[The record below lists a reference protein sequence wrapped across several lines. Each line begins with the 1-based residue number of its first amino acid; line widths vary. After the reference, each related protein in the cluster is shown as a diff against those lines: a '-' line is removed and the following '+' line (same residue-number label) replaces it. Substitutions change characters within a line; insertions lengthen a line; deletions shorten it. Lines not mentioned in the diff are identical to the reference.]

1 MDYIKTYFEGFRSA
15 GISTMFEIH
24 RMQGNN
30 LVEKFSFDHVNYD
43 GISAVL
49 EVARKFPEEGF
60 MSPKLVLKPK
70 PSFLYRLKELA
81 KWYAAFYPFMP
92 PKWKTQTGNPT
103 DVISA
108 VIEIEN
114 WQSSDVKTSVNTK
127 LLFALDLT
135 SKEYLTNGEK
145 PRVWMT
151 PVGLYNGV
159 SRDLPPSNRVS
170 FIDIKIKHTS
180 SEDEIQ
186 ESAKRQLMERHYW
199 GTIMTMRLPQII
211 GKYLFKLAAKNMHLF
226 FRRTG
231 TFSNM
236 GEWTIP
242 GIDPKEWWVFGRGCV
257 AKMSPVEGTAMIVN
271 GRLGISVHF
280 DPSLKMTREDAQI
293 FVKRWKENYLL
304 LKSKA

>member
-1 MDYIKTYFEGFRSA
+1 MEYIQSYFEGFKNA

-24 RMQGNN
+24 RMNGET
-30 LVEKFSFDHVNYD
+30 VIEKFSFDHVQYD

-49 EVARKFPEEGF
+49 EVARRFPQEGF
-60 MSPKLVLKPK
+60 SSPKLVLKPK
-70 PSFLYRLKELA
+70 PPLLYRLKELA
-81 KWYAAFYPFMP
+81 KWYGAFYPFMP
-92 PKWKTQTGNPT
+92 PKWKTYSGNPT
-103 DVISA
+103 DVVSA
-108 VIEIEN
+108 SVEIEN
-114 WQSSDVKTSVNTK
+114 WHSTDPKISVNTK
-127 LLFALDLT
+127 LLHALDVT
-135 SKEYLTNGEK
+135 SQEYLTNGEK

-159 SRDLPPSNRVS
+159 DRNLPPSNRVS
-170 FIDIKIKHTS
+170 FIDIKIKKES
-180 SEDEIQ
+180 SEFDIQ
-186 ESAKRQLMERHYW
+186 ESARRRLMELHYW

-211 GKYLFKLAAKNMHLF
+211 GKFLFRLAAKNMHLV

-236 GEWTIP
+236 GEWRIP

-257 AKMSPVEGTAMIVN
+257 ARMSPVEGTAMVVN
-271 GRLGISVHF
+271 GRMGISIHF
-280 DPSLKMTREDAQI
+280 DPSLKMTPDDAQI